1 VCRYNSSSLLRAFL
15 AVVLLG
21 NKVEITQP
29 RVQETFVQGLS
40 QPDQSVSSGRTIR
53 DTKGTFVLIRSS
65 PRKILFI
72 VRFEAISLQIGVLTS
87 LKMQPL
93 LLLSSGAESNSIET
107 GRS

>member
-1 VCRYNSSSLLRAFL
+1 VCRYNSSNLLRAFL

-72 VRFEAISLQIGVLTS
+72 VRFEASLQIGVLTS